1 MYPRYLREHIFTY
14 NRFIGGYGNTGIRFN
29 HPADFIQTTFVN
41 VSDSIEMIFQ
51 NSLHTGQRCITG
63 TFAQTVDRSMKSLR
77 TTQHGSQ
84 HIAHCQVVVI
94 MRMEIEVSMRIALH
108 HLPHIF
114 DDLQR
119 IQHTQCIRQHIPFDI
134 RVHQCIHHLE
144 DILRRIFHPVA
155 PVFQINIHLHIL
167 LIGIIHYANNIL
179 DMFFRGLSQL
189 TCAMLQRTF
198 AQKIN
203 DAAAGSMY
211 PVYRRMPVYETQ
223 HLHPGQ

>member
-1 MYPRYLREHIFTY
+1 MYSRYLREHIFTY
-14 NRFIGGYGNTGIRFN
+14 NRFIGGYSDARIRFN
-29 HPADFIQTTFVN
+29 HPADFIQTAFVN
-41 VSDSIEMIFQ
+41 VSDSIEMVFQ

-94 MRMEIEVSMRIALH
+94 MRMEIEVSMRITFH

-114 DDLQR
+114 DDLQG
-119 IQHTQCIRQHIPFDI
+119 IQHTQRIRQHIPLDI

-144 DILRRIFHPVA
+144 DVLRRIFHPVA
-155 PVFQINIHLHIL
+155 PVFQVNVHLHIL
-167 LIGIIHYANNIL
+167 FIGIIHYANNIF

-203 DAAAGSMY
+203 DAATGSVY

-223 HLHPGQ
+223 HLHPRQ

>member
-1 MYPRYLREHIFTY
+1 
-14 NRFIGGYGNTGIRFN
+14 
-29 HPADFIQTTFVN
+29 
-41 VSDSIEMIFQ
+41 
-51 NSLHTGQRCITG
+51 
-63 TFAQTVDRSMKSLR
+63 
-77 TTQHGSQ
+77 
-84 HIAHCQVVVI
+84 
-94 MRMEIEVSMRIALH
+94 MRIALH

-144 DILRRIFHPVA
+144 DILRRIFHPVT
-155 PVFQINIHLHIL
+155 PVFQVNVHLHIL

-203 DAAAGSMY
+203 DAAAGSVY

-223 HLHPGQ
+223 HLHPGQQITPRRPVTYHLDCVELTVRNPCRSHFHPVYFQFFQ

>member
-1 MYPRYLREHIFTY
+1 MYSRYLREHIFTY
-14 NRFIGGYGNTGIRFN
+14 NRFIGGYGDARIRFN
-29 HPADFIQTTFVN
+29 HPADFIQTAFVN
-41 VSDSIEMIFQ
+41 VSDSIEMVFQ
-51 NSLHTGQRCITG
+51 NSLHTGQRRITG
-63 TFAQTVDRSMKSLR
+63 TFTQTVDCGMKSLR
-77 TTQHGSQ
+77 TTQHSSQ
-84 HIAHCQVVVI
+84 HIAHCQVVII

-134 RVHQCIHHLE
+134 CVHQCIHHLE

-155 PVFQINIHLHIL
+155 PVFQVNIHLHIL
-167 LIGIIHYANNIL
+167 FIGIIHYANNIL

-189 TCAMLQRTF
+189 TGAMLQRTF

-203 DAAAGSMY
+203 DAAAGSVY